1 MVDNDPVS
9 KKIKTALRDLI
20 DALEKHAAVT
30 AERPT
35 SSKRAGRATAKVR
48 SAAASYTAIVAAKTG
63 QPNPFVDFLD
73 DETVA
78 SLRAERDAV
87 ARKHDDKRSASGETG
102 RGERADEKKSDSK
115 KSDGKKSDS
124 KKSDGRK
131 SDSKKSDSKKSDAK
145 KSDDEKSDKK
155 KSDEKSKKSDE
166 KRSGAD
172 SDSGATSAAAS
183 KSLPPAVSSPPSSLF
198 VPPLPHAVT
207 VDEGVAD
214 DTETDPA
221 RDLTAM
227 TLVQLRELAREAGL
241 SGVSRATKATLIDHL
256 HQGATR

>member
-124 KKSDGRK
+124 KKSD
-131 SDSKKSDSKKSDAK
+131 SKKSDAK

-166 KRSGAD
+166 KRSGTD

>member
-1 MVDNDPVS
+1 VVDNDLVS
-9 KKIKTALRDLI
+9 KKIKTALRDLV

-48 SAAASYTAIVAAKTG
+48 SAAAAYTAIVAAKTG

-87 ARKHDDKRSASGETG
+87 ARKHDDKKSASSEKG
-102 RGERADEKKSDSK
+102 RVEIDEK
-115 KSDGKKSDS
+115 
-124 KKSDGRK
+124 K
-131 SDSKKSDSKKSDAK
+131 SDSKKSDSKKSDSK
-145 KSDDEKSDKK
+145 KSDEKKSDEKKSDKK
-155 KSDEKSKKSDE
+155 KSGSKKSDSKKSE
-166 KRSGAD
+166 KKK
-172 SDSGATSAAAS
+172 SDSKGSEAEAETTAPVGSTDLEPDAVPGAST
-183 KSLPPAVSSPPSSLF
+183 PSSLF

-207 VDEGVAD
+207 VDEDVAG
-214 DTETDPA
+214 DTDTDPA

-241 SGVSRATKATLIDHL
+241 SGVSRASKATLIEHL

>member
-1 MVDNDPVS
+1 VS
-9 KKIKTALRDLI
+9 KKIKTALRDLV

-48 SAAASYTAIVAAKTG
+48 TAAAAYTAIVAAKTG

-87 ARKHDDKRSASGETG
+87 ARKHDDKKSASSEKG
-102 RGERADEKKSDSK
+102 RVEIDEKKSDEKKSDSK
-115 KSDGKKSDS
+115 KTDKKKSDS
-124 KKSDGRK
+124 KKTDEKKSDKKK
-131 SDSKKSDSKKSDAK
+131 SDSKKSDSKKSDSAK
-145 KSDDEKSDKK
+145 SAKSV
-155 KSDEKSKKSDE
+155 
-166 KRSGAD
+166 
-172 SDSGATSAAAS
+172 SGATATAAS
-183 KSLPPAVSSPPSSLF
+183 PDLEPDAASGASTPSSLF

-207 VDEGVAD
+207 VDEDVAG
-214 DTETDPA
+214 DTDTDPA

-227 TLVQLRELAREAGL
+227 TLVQLRTLAREAGL
-241 SGVSRATKATLIDHL
+241 SGVSRASKATLIEHL

>member
-1 MVDNDPVS
+1 VS
-9 KKIKTALRDLI
+9 KKIKTTLRDLV

-48 SAAASYTAIVAAKTG
+48 TAAAAYTAIVAAKTG

-87 ARKHDDKRSASGETG
+87 ARKHDDKKSASSEKG
-102 RGERADEKKSDSK
+102 RVEIDEKKSDEKKSDSK
-115 KSDGKKSDS
+115 KSDSKKTDKKKSDSKKSNEKKSDS
-124 KKSDGRK
+124 KKSDEKK
-131 SDSKKSDSKKSDAK
+131 SDSKKSDSKKS
-145 KSDDEKSDKK
+145 E
-155 KSDEKSKKSDE
+155 
-166 KRSGAD
+166 
-172 SDSGATSAAAS
+172 SGATATAAS
-183 KSLPPAVSSPPSSLF
+183 PDLEPDAASGASTPSSLF

-207 VDEGVAD
+207 VDEDVAG
-214 DTETDPA
+214 DTDTDPA

-241 SGVSRATKATLIDHL
+241 SGVSRASKATLIEHL
-256 HQGATR
+256 HQGATS

>member
-115 KSDGKKSDS
+115 KSDGK
-124 KKSDGRK
+124 K